1 MVPLGGVVVMVQLI
15 TEIDTRALDR
25 AIKIAPRVLKFELAD
40 GLDRIGK
47 GFLKRFRQQQLQG
60 PPGVRGASGHGL
72 FGTFKR
78 VFLVSPDIE
87 GMGIEIFSESKIA
100 KLHETGG
107 TVKDPGGKRLAVPL
121 SARSE
126 MFTPQGKLRA
136 RYKKPKELK
145 NVRAMRWKGVTF
157 LARVTKRAAK
167 ILPLYV
173 LKRQVRIKP
182 QLGFYRTWDGLVNY
196 RIDILN
202 KSIANAL
209 RKI

>member
-1 MVPLGGVVVMVQLI
+1 MELKV
-15 TEIDTRALDR
+15 EIDKSKLDL
-25 AIKIAPRVLKFELAD
+25 AIKIAPKVLKFELAD
-40 GLDRIGK
+40 GMDRISK
-47 GFLKRFRQQQLQG
+47 GFLKRFRESQLQG

-78 VFLVSPDIE
+78 VSLVSSTIE
-87 GMGIEIFSESKIA
+87 GMGMEIFSESKIA

-107 TVKDPGGKRLAVPL
+107 TVRDPGGKRLAVPL
-121 SARSE
+121 SARTE
-126 MFTPQGKLRA
+126 MFTSSEKLRSW
-136 RYKKPKELK
+136 YKRPKELR
-145 NVRAMRWKGVTF
+145 NIRALRLKGETF
-157 LARVTKRAAK
+157 LARVTRRAQK

-182 QLGFYRTWDGLVNY
+182 RLKFYQTWDGLANY

-202 KSIANAL
+202 QSVEKAL

>member
-1 MVPLGGVVVMVQLI
+1 MQLT
-15 TEIDTRALDR
+15 TEIDKRELER

-40 GLDRIGK
+40 GMDRIGK

-78 VFLVSPDIE
+78 VFLVSPTIE
-87 GMGIEIFSESKIA
+87 GMGIQIFTDSKIA

-107 TVKDPGGKRLAVPL
+107 TVRDPGGGRLAVPL
-121 SARSE
+121 SARTE
-126 MFTPQGKLRA
+126 MFTPGGKLRG
-136 RYKKPKELK
+136 RYKRVRELK
-145 NVRAMRWKGVTF
+145 NVRPMRFHGKTF
-157 LARVTKRAAK
+157 LARVTKRAKK

-173 LKRQVRIKP
+173 FKRQVRIQP
-182 QLGFYRTWDGLVNY
+182 RLGFYRTWDGLVNY

-202 KSIANAL
+202 KSIEKAL

>member
-1 MVPLGGVVVMVQLI
+1 MVELL
-15 TEIDTRALDR
+15 TEVDTKNLER

-40 GLDRIGK
+40 GMDRIGK
-47 GFLKRFRQQQLQG
+47 GFLKRFRQKQLQG
-60 PPGVRGASGHGL
+60 PPEGIRGASGHGL

-78 VFLVSPDIE
+78 VSLVSPTID
-87 GMGIEIFSESKIA
+87 GMGIEIFSNSKIA
-100 KLHETGG
+100 RLHETGG
-107 TVKDPGGKRLAVPL
+107 IIRSKSGGRLAVPL

-126 MFTPQGKLRA
+126 MFKKDKLLA
-136 RYKKPKELK
+136 RYKKPYELK
-145 NVRAMRWKGVTF
+145 NIKAMRFKGKTF
-157 LARVTKRAAK
+157 LARVTKRAQK

-182 QLGFYRTWDGLVNY
+182 RLGFYRTWDGLVNY

-202 KSIANAL
+202 KSIEKAL

>member
-1 MVPLGGVVVMVQLI
+1 MRLM
-15 TEIDTRALDR
+15 TEVDMRALDR
-25 AIKIAPRVLKFELAD
+25 AIKIAPQVLKFELAD
-40 GLDRIGK
+40 GMDRISK

-78 VFLVSPDIE
+78 VCLVSPTIE
-87 GMGIEIFSESKIA
+87 GMGMQIYSDSKIA

-107 TVKDPGGKRLAVPL
+107 VVTDPSGGRMAVPL

-126 MFTPQGKLRA
+126 MFSAKGKLKGKYR
-136 RYKKPKELK
+136 KPRELK
-145 NVRAMRWKGVTF
+145 NVEPMRFKGQTF
-157 LARVTKRAAK
+157 LVRIKKRAK
-167 ILPLYV
+167 MILPLYV
-173 LKRQVRIKP
+173 LKRSIRLKP
-182 QLGFYRTWDGLVNY
+182 RLGFYRVWDSLENY

-202 KSIANAL
+202 KSIDKAL

>member
-1 MVPLGGVVVMVQLI
+1 MVQLK
-15 TEIDTRALDR
+15 TEIDTRNLER
-25 AIKIAPRVLKFELAD
+25 VIKIAPRVLKFELAD
-40 GLDRIGK
+40 GMDRIGK

-78 VFLVSPDIE
+78 VFLVSPTIE
-87 GMGIEIFSESKIA
+87 GMGIEIFSDSKIA

-107 TVKDPGGKRLAVPL
+107 TVRDKSGGRLAVPL
-121 SARSE
+121 SARSQ
-126 MFTPQGKLRA
+126 MYTQSGKLRS
-136 RYKKPKELK
+136 RYKRPRELK
-145 NVRAMRWKGVTF
+145 NVRAIRLKGETF
-157 LARVTKRAAK
+157 LARVTKRAQK

-182 QLGFYRTWDGLVNY
+182 RLGFYRTWDGLVNY

-202 KSIANAL
+202 KSVEKAL
-209 RKI
+209 RKL

>member
-1 MVPLGGVVVMVQLI
+1 MVRLT
-15 TEIDTRALDR
+15 TEINTQALDR

-40 GLDRIGK
+40 GMDRIGK

-60 PPGVRGASGHGL
+60 PPGVRGASGRGL

-78 VFLVSPDIE
+78 VFLVAPGIE
-87 GMGIEIFSESKIA
+87 GMGIEIFSNSKIA

-107 TVKDPGGKRLAVPL
+107 TVRGPGGGRIAVPL

-136 RYKKPKELK
+136 RYKRPKELR
-145 NVRAMRWKGVTF
+145 NVRAIWFKSKAKTF
-157 LARVTKRAAK
+157 LARVKKGTDK

-173 LKRQVRIKP
+173 LKRSVRIKP
-182 QLGFYRTWDGLVNY
+182 RLGFYRTWDGLVNY

-202 KSIANAL
+202 KSVEKAL

>member
-1 MVPLGGVVVMVQLI
+1 MVQLL
-15 TEIDTRALDR
+15 TEIDTSKLEK

-40 GLDRIGK
+40 GMDRIGK

-78 VFLVSPDIE
+78 VFLVSTTID
-87 GMGIEIFSESKIA
+87 GMGTQIFSDSKVA

-107 TVKDPGGKRLAVPL
+107 IVKDPGGGRLAVPL
-121 SARSE
+121 SARTQ
-126 MFTPQGKLRA
+126 MFTASGKLRS
-136 RYKKPKELK
+136 RYKRPKELK
-145 NVRAMRWKGVTF
+145 NVRRMRFKGNTF
-157 LARVTKRAAK
+157 LARVTKRAQK

-182 QLGFYRTWDGLVNY
+182 RLGFYRTWDGLVNY

-202 KSIANAL
+202 KSVEKAL

>member
-1 MVPLGGVVVMVQLI
+1 MVQLT
-15 TEIDTRALDR
+15 TEIDTRALER
-25 AIKIAPRVLKFELAD
+25 VLKIAPRVLKFELAD
-40 GLDRIGK
+40 GFDRIGK

-78 VFLVSPDIE
+78 VSLVSPDIE
-87 GMGIEIFSESKIA
+87 GMGIEVFSQSKIA
-100 KLHETGG
+100 RLHETGG
-107 TVKDPGGKRLAVPL
+107 IVRGAGGSRLAVPL

-126 MFTPQGKLRA
+126 MFTPQGKLRL
-136 RYKKPKELK
+136 RYKRPSQLK
-145 NVRAMRWKGVTF
+145 NVRRIWLKAKGKTF
-157 LARVTKRAAK
+157 LAKVKKGAQK

-173 LKRQVRIKP
+173 LKREVRIQP
-182 QLGFYRTWDGLVNY
+182 RLGFYRTWDGLVNY

-202 KSIANAL
+202 KSIDKAL

>member
-1 MVPLGGVVVMVQLI
+1 MVQLL
-15 TEIDTRALDR
+15 TEIDTSKLEK

-40 GLDRIGK
+40 GMDRIGK

-78 VFLVSPDIE
+78 VFFVSPTIE
-87 GMGIEIFSESKIA
+87 GMGIQIFSDSKIA

-107 TVKDPGGKRLAVPL
+107 TVKDPGGGRLAVPL
-121 SARSE
+121 SARTE
-126 MFTPQGKLRA
+126 MFTPSGKLRS
-136 RYKKPKELK
+136 RYKRPRELK
-145 NVRAMRWKGVTF
+145 NVRRMRFKGNTF
-157 LARVTKRAAK
+157 LARVTKRAQK

-182 QLGFYRTWDGLVNY
+182 RLGFYRTWDGLVNY

-202 KSIANAL
+202 KSVEKAL

>member
-1 MVPLGGVVVMVQLI
+1 MVQLT
-15 TEIDTRALDR
+15 TEIDKRALDR

-40 GLDRIGK
+40 GMDRIGK

-78 VFLVSPDIE
+78 VFFVSPTIE
-87 GMGIEIFSESKIA
+87 GMGIEIFSDSKIA

-107 TVKDPGGKRLAVPL
+107 TVTDPGGGRLAVPL
-121 SARSE
+121 SARKQ
-126 MFTPQGKLRA
+126 MFTARGKLRS
-136 RYKKPKELK
+136 RYKQPRALK
-145 NVRAMRWKGVTF
+145 NVKRMRFKGKTF
-157 LARVTKRAAK
+157 LARVTKRAQK

-173 LKRQVRIKP
+173 LKRQVRIP
-182 QLGFYRTWDGLVNY
+182 PRLGFYRTWDSLGDY
-196 RIDILN
+196 RINILN
-202 KSIANAL
+202 NSIDKAL